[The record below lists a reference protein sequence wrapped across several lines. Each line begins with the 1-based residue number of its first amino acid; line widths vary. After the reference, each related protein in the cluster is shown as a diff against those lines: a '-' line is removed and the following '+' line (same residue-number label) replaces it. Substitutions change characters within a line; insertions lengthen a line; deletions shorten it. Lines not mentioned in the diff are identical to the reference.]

1 MTFYANKGISRREV
15 GSKRLDADQNPSYC
29 RYKESLMEVNAAA
42 MKFSKATNYALHT
55 MLFLVAAAPDKQ
67 HIGVQQ
73 LAERQAVSPTYLSK
87 ILTKLVKAGMIE
99 SASGANGGYR
109 LKRNWEDISFLDII
123 HAIEG
128 TASLFD
134 CDFNHGSDCMIQ
146 KVMVEAEMEMESY
159 LKNKKMSDLAKTV
172 KISL

>member
-1 MTFYANKGISRREV
+1 
-15 GSKRLDADQNPSYC
+15 
-29 RYKESLMEVNAAA
+29 

-55 MLFLVAAAPDKQ
+55 MLHMAAAAPDK
-67 HIGVQQ
+67 HVGVQQ

-109 LKRNWEDISFLDII
+109 LKRNWEEVSFLDII

-128 TASLFD
+128 TTSLFA
-134 CDFNHGSDCMIQ
+134 CDFNHGSDCLIQ
-146 KVMVEAEMEMESY
+146 KVMVSAEAEMEDY
-159 LKNKKMSDLAKTV
+159 LRNQTLSELVRSMAACSIPAHR
-172 KISL
+172 